1 MLVLPRTEL
10 TLLILI
16 IAHEVQVF
24 GVAHG
29 RQHVCS
35 RPSTYRLTA
44 VNSAADGR
52 GQSENIIERLKKAIF
67 KI

>member
-24 GVAHG
+24 GVA
-29 RQHVCS
+29 
-35 RPSTYRLTA
+35 
-44 VNSAADGR
+44 DGR